1 MTPSVPRSHSTAIAG
16 PSRTADNKRKSA
28 HAAVS
33 IHSDDDSVQEVRT
46 KSNKRTGGATVK
58 RRRKED
64 DQDDPEDTREEVEDK
79 RTRRRREE
87 LEEESVV
94 EEVQE
99 VVPPLGKKG
108 RGDSRKPASRT
119 GKGEPKVNGGSRGV
133 TSTTATAKGKGK
145 AKASRQDIA
154 IDLEEVELVD
164 LDEEGIRAEVEGI
177 ANAINSVQRSGKQAT
192 SRAMQVSRTERDD
205 ENSPLK
211 EQLRQVC
218 RLLSQKPICVLTLAR
233 QMPTLRT

>member
-1 MTPSVPRSHSTAIAG
+1 MTPSVPRNTSVAG
-16 PSRTADNKRKSA
+16 PSRTADNKRKGA
-28 HAAVS
+28 HAPVS
-33 IHSDDDSVQEVRT
+33 VHSDDDSVQEVRT
-46 KSNKRTGGATVK
+46 KNNKRTGGATVK

-64 DQDDPEDTREEVEDK
+64 EHDDPEDTQEEVGDM
-79 RTRRRREE
+79 RRRRRREE

-99 VVPPLGKKG
+99 VVPLGKRG
-108 RGDSRKPASRT
+108 RGDSRKPVSRA

-133 TSTTATAKGKGK
+133 TSTAATTKGKGK

-154 IDLEEVELVD
+154 IDLEEVALVD

-177 ANAINSVQRSGKQAT
+177 ANAINSVQRSGRQTT
-192 SRAMQVSRTERDD
+192 SRSMQVSRTERDD
-205 ENSPLK
+205 SPLK

-218 RLLSQKPICVLTLAR
+218 RLLSQSPFVSLLQGKCPH
-233 QMPTLRT
+233 